1 MWKKKL
7 PNLTAKMF
15 SNSEYSPYST
25 VQRTLKG
32 YIQDLLP
39 YKKLYVVASLNRSL
53 TSKFVLF
60 LYAQD
65 VQWTKQCYLILEFF
79 TFPTPKRERNEVGHE
94 LCRYRGYRLRNS
106 RGCERRKK
114 SSPLNKEA
122 KKALESYALN
132 FTLSV
137 KIH

>member
-53 TSKFVLF
+53 ISKFVLF
-60 LYAQD
+60 FYAQD
-65 VQWTKQCYLILEFF
+65 VQWTKQCYLILEFS
-79 TFPTPKRERNEVGHE
+79 TFPSPKREGNEVGHE
-94 LCRYRGYRLRNS
+94 LFDKSPRTRYQYRGYRLRNS

-122 KKALESYALN
+122 KKGVGKL
-132 FTLSV
+132 
-137 KIH
+137 